1 MLKASTTTLTQRL
14 GLEQDDS
21 VRSQGVSAV
30 GFSCRFDMEI
40 QRRVQRGA
48 LARIM
53 EGRLQILAKKKKKAV
68 SRGCVSFATA
78 SVRAHQG
85 C

>member
-30 GFSCRFDMEI
+30 GFTCRFDMEI

-53 EGRLQILAKKKKKAV
+53 EGRLQILAKKKKAV